1 MIEARNWYE
10 VGCSDLKNKQYD
22 MGLLAF
28 AKASALVPDS
38 PLIRTG
44 IALAFF
50 ELGDRTTAVALAQA
64 LVHSSPGDA
73 SAWLLLGDIARRS
86 CLWEQALAA
95 ATRAFELDPD
105 NYNIMFLYAVL
116 LGEFGRLG
124 EQRELFER
132 LVARYPKN
140 LNPHCYLG
148 KAQLRDGDYAA
159 GWRHF
164 ETRFFIDKQY
174 GEFWLS

>member
-1 MIEARNWYE
+1 LVRGWLLGPEKKTIRY
-10 VGCSDLKNKQYD
+10 
-22 MGLLAF
+22 GLLAF
-28 AKASALVPDS
+28 AKASALEPDS

-132 LVARYPKN
+132 YFLCATLCDSTSGPGTKVAA
-140 LNPHCYLG
+140 LL
-148 KAQLRDGDYAA
+148 
-159 GWRHF
+159 
-164 ETRFFIDKQY
+164 I
-174 GEFWLS
+174 WLE